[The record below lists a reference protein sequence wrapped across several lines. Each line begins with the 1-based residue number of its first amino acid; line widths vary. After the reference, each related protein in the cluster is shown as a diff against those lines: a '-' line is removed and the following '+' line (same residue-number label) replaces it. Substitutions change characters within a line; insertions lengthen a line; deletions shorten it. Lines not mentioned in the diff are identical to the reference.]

1 VPKFGAFTVKPL
13 PYLYNNS
20 GDITWHAAD
29 SGFNVVKD
37 DGGKMPFRISYDPN
51 ELSMLKNILAEL
63 ERSAKL
69 LKSQAKQQEAQLLLR
84 DRATQKIAKHC

>member
-1 VPKFGAFTVKPL
+1 
-13 PYLYNNS
+13 
-20 GDITWHAAD
+20 
-29 SGFNVVKD
+29 
-37 DGGKMPFRISYDPN
+37 MPFRISYDPN